1 MIVVTGLLPF
11 RAEAFDGARR
21 DAAEM
26 AERSRSEPGCLS
38 YEFSEVSGS
47 PNTLRLFEE
56 WSDDEALTRH
66 LQTESFSAFST
77 TLRASLSGQPD
88 FTRYEIAS
96 ARPLFGGSVE
106 PGVADGD
113 AELGDVATRL
123 LFENRLVKVWE
134 MRLGPGEASALHRHD
149 HPYLLCIVRGD
160 SIDVEPDERDS
171 YQMPVQPGDVFF
183 VPPGETERAIN
194 KGHAPFH
201 EILIELKGVDRASL
215 EPLYFSRR
223 IGEIAGDQSQD

>member
-11 RAEAFDGARR
+11 RAETFDGAFRN
-21 DAAEM
+21 AAEM
-26 AERSRSEPGCLS
+26 AARSRREPGCIT
-38 YEFSEVSGS
+38 YEFSEVSGL

-56 WSDDEALTRH
+56 WSDEEALLRH
-66 LQTESFSAFST
+66 LQTASFSGYST
-77 TLRASLSGQPD
+77 TLRDSLSGQPT

-96 ARPLFGGSVE
+96 SRPLFGATTE
-106 PGVADGD
+106 AAVASRD

-160 SIDVEPDERDS
+160 SIDVEPDERGS

-183 VPPGETERAIN
+183 VPPGETERAVN